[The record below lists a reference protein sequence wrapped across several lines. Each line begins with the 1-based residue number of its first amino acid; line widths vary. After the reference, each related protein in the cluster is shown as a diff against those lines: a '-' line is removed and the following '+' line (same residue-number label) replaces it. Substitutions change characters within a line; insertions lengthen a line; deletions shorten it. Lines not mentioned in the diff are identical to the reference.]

1 MLRPMLVEDW
11 LSHEESVDEGIVKE
25 KRAGF
30 ASLKEFGRCFDL
42 VVL

>member
-1 MLRPMLVEDW
+1 
-11 LSHEESVDEGIVKE
+11 VDEGIVKE
-25 KRAGF
+25 RRAGF